1 MFRGKLLMKVSFS
14 EIATV
19 HKSAP
24 KESSSSSSEEDD
36 VKPKKEEQHPQHE
49 AHNH

>member
-1 MFRGKLLMKVSFS
+1 MKVSFS

-24 KESSSSSSEEDD
+24 KESSSSSEEDD